1 MTMKVSK
8 RDISIL
14 LIALGL
20 IGAFCVY
27 QFYFRGAMDKK
38 KTYEEETKTLQTR
51 LDKLNGVDE
60 NKLVAQMAAQSE
72 ALRDKAKGYPIKYL
86 YEDLI
91 MYLNDWQELPYDEI
105 YTEIYNFPEYEITE
119 TEMQEPL
126 TGILDWDQSKRVPIE
141 ATYYVG
147 KATIE
152 ANYETNGY
160 KAFKDMLN
168 KIYLDPKPKTIREVS
183 AAFAGETGYVSGYIE
198 VDFFNADYVAQ
209 EGEEKNTYEPVKID
223 DVKKGVE
230 NIFGPTYTP
239 TPTPTPT
246 PDPRQQTRR
255 FDEE

>member
-38 KTYEEETKTLQTR
+38 KTYEEETNTLQTR

-60 NKLVAQMAAQSE
+60 NKLVAQMAAHSD
-72 ALRDKAKGYPIKYL
+72 ALREKAKGYPVKYL

-91 MYLNDWQELPYDEI
+91 MYLNDWQELPYDEF
-105 YTEIYNFPEYEITE
+105 YTEIYNFPAYKITE
-119 TEMQEPL
+119 TEMQEPIN
-126 TGILDWDQSKRVPIE
+126 GVIDWDQSKRSPID

-160 KAFKDMLN
+160 KAFKDMVN
-168 KIYLDPKPKTIREVS
+168 KIYLDPNPKTIREVS
-183 AAFAGETGYVSGYIE
+183 AKFDGTNGYVSGHIE
-198 VDFFNADYVAQ
+198 VDFFNADYVAAD
-209 EGEEKNTYEPVKID
+209 GEDKNTYNPVKID
-223 DVKKGVE
+223 GVQKGVE
-230 NIFGPTYTP
+230 SIFGPTFTP

-246 PDPRQQTRR
+246 PDPRQLMRR
-255 FDEE
+255 LDED

>member
-27 QFYFRGAMDKK
+27 QFYFRGALDKK
-38 KTYEEETKTLQTR
+38 KTYEDETKTLQER

-72 ALRDKAKGYPIKYL
+72 SLREKAKGYPVKYL

-91 MYLNDWQELPYDEI
+91 MYLNDWQELPYDEV
-105 YTEIYNFPEYEITE
+105 YTEIYNFPEYKITE
-119 TEMQEPL
+119 TEMKEPI
-126 TGILDWDQSKRVPIE
+126 TGTLDWDPSRRAPID

-160 KAFKDMLN
+160 KAFKDMVN
-168 KIYLDPKPKTIREVS
+168 KIYLDPNPKTIREVS
-183 AAFAGETGYVSGYIE
+183 ASFDAANGYVAGHIE
-198 VDFFNADYVAQ
+198 VDFFNADYIAQ
-209 EGEEKNTYEPVKID
+209 EGEEKNSYSPVKID
-223 DVKKGVE
+223 GVKKGVE
-230 NIFGPTYTP
+230 NIFGPTNTP
-239 TPTPTPT
+239 TPTPSPT
-246 PDPRQQTRR
+246 PDPRQQQRR
-255 FDEE
+255 YEDE

>member
-8 RDISIL
+8 GDISIL

-38 KTYEEETKTLQTR
+38 KTYEEETKTLQER

-72 ALRDKAKGYPIKYL
+72 ALREKAKGYPVKYL

-91 MYLNDWQELPYDEI
+91 MYLNDWQDLPYDEF
-105 YTEIYNFPEYEITE
+105 YTEIYNFPQYEITE
-119 TEMQEPL
+119 TQMAEPL
-126 TGILDWDQSKRVPIE
+126 VGVIDWDPSKRSPID

-147 KATIE
+147 KAKIE

-183 AAFAGETGYVSGYIE
+183 ATFDANTGYVSGYVA
-198 VDFFNADYVAQ
+198 VDFFNADFVAQ
-209 EGEEKNTYEPVKID
+209 EGEGKNSYEPVKID
-223 DVKKGVE
+223 GVKKGVE
-230 NIFGPTYTP
+230 NIFGPTNTP

-246 PDPRQQTRR
+246 PDPRQQQRR
-255 FDEE
+255 NEEE